1 MRIIPYYPLR
11 QNQLCRRQPTS
22 SANDTFVVRQFAMAN
37 ERSGSSRPSWSRPTL
52 VLVRCCSNSG
62 QTIAAQRTQRCANS
76 GQTHR
81 SKQHLYP
88 ITSSAMESS
97 PSGASLQI
105 FSAALARVNR
115 RTHAWIRLRAAAL
128 QRDGYTCAVP
138 GWGNATHVDHVV
150 SRRSGGLDNL
160 RSLLSLSY
168 THLTLP
174 TNREV

>member
-1 MRIIPYYPLR
+1 M
-11 QNQLCRRQPTS
+11 
-22 SANDTFVVRQFAMAN
+22 DDHVRPCNSKPQQ
-37 ERSGSSRPSWSRPTL
+37 RDLTPVLHRPVEL
-52 VLVRCCSNSG
+52 
-62 QTIAAQRTQRCANS
+62 AANS

-97 PSGASLQI
+97 PSGASLQS

-160 RSLLSLSY
+160 RSQCAVHDGQINEDNNGKRKSDGKPYLQ
-168 THLTLP
+168 
-174 TNREV
+174 NQNMF

>member
-1 MRIIPYYPLR
+1 MLQCRDCPL
-11 QNQLCRRQPTS
+11 
-22 SANDTFVVRQFAMAN
+22 
-37 ERSGSSRPSWSRPTL
+37 
-52 VLVRCCSNSG
+52 
-62 QTIAAQRTQRCANS
+62 CANS

-97 PSGASLQI
+97 PSSASLQS

-115 RTHAWIRLRAAAL
+115 RTHAWMRLRAAAL

-160 RSLLSLSY
+160 RSQCAVHDGQINEDNNGKRKSDGKPYLQ
-168 THLTLP
+168 
-174 TNREV
+174 NQNMF